1 MGTMGSTETSG
12 PLLPAIKQEGPSG
25 GSDLMVPGQTHLG
38 SPDTVSQY
46 VDSTTYPSR
55 LTPPESN
62 TPDFFA
68 LQEEL
73 LNDPER
79 IGVLLTNSIFEA
91 HSRTCI
97 FTSDQI
103 REQWRMGVD
112 QAKLFAFK
120 NMSQE
125 DLWVTAA
132 QKLTNIIKQI
142 IEFAKMVP
150 GFMNRF
156 SQEDQIVLLK
166 RGAFE
171 LACIRM
177 SRYFDLSQNAVLFYD
192 CMLPMEAFMTT
203 RDTTEM
209 KLVSQ
214 IFDFAKSLAEWRLSD
229 VALALFSAYILLQD
243 DRQGLH
249 HSDEVRR
256 LNQAV
261 VQALQRELTKNP
273 PHVPV
278 KGDVPILSRLINKR
292 LALREISFLHME
304 ALVKFKSSSRGN
316 VEFPALHR
324 ELFPTSPTS

>member
-1 MGTMGSTETSG
+1 M
-12 PLLPAIKQEGPSG
+12 PVIKQEGSN
-25 GSDLMVPGQTHLG
+25 DLMVPGQTHLG
-38 SPDTVSQY
+38 SPDTVSPY

-62 TPDFFA
+62 NDIFA

-73 LNDPER
+73 SNDPEQ
-79 IGVLLTNSIFEA
+79 IAVLLTNSIFEA

-97 FTSDQI
+97 LTSEQI

-120 NMSQE
+120 NMNQE
-125 DLWVTAA
+125 DLWLTAA

-150 GFMNRF
+150 GFMAKFN
-156 SQEDQIVLLK
+156 QEDQIVLLK

-171 LACIRM
+171 LAVIRM
-177 SRYFDLSQNAVLFYD
+177 SRYFDLSQNAVLFDD

-203 RDTTEM
+203 RDTSEM
-209 KLVSQ
+209 NLVSQ
-214 IFDFAKSLAEWRLSD
+214 IFDYAKDLAELRLSE
-229 VALALFSAYILLQD
+229 VALSLYSAYILLQD
-243 DRQGLH
+243 DRQGLRNA
-249 HSDEVRR
+249 EVVRN

-261 VQALQRELTKNP
+261 LQALQRELAKNP
-273 PHVPV
+273 PHAPI
-278 KGDVPILSRLINKR
+278 KGDVSVLSRLINKR
-292 LALREISFLHME
+292 IALREISYLHME

-316 VEFPALHR
+316 LEFPALHR
-324 ELFPTSPTS
+324 ELFPT